1 MAAVGLVLCSQTLV
15 LHSYQGISDPYPS
28 IQNTCRL
35 CGQNL
40 LIKGTLQATRRI
52 FDKPKASKE
61 KKLCDRFLA
70 TGLVLTDAPGVKS
83 GRICAKCYRLFLRI
97 EESVSVLKKWQ
108 SEHQTSNKRKRE
120 LEPSPSETDR
130 AAKKTSSE
138 PEPRT
143 YETDKGAKKK
153 CPPYKKVPPR
163 SSLVEVVITYPNQ
176 LDPKLKKRVEKVS
189 SEFSG
194 MVENLAKG
202 KLTTFVRLA
211 LTNETMCQEIRT
223 QMTQKIEA
231 EVKAYARPLNYLT
244 SAEPCILSS
253 TSLENM
259 KCFSYQALD
268 DELSRKTPW
277 LYTTINTATGGST
290 IHNCVA
296 ASVAL
301 RGRNPRLSAL
311 AYVINSTLTQ
321 GGVKPIFKR
330 LSKMGITT
338 THSNVLNKQKEM
350 KAAGYNINIK
360 CWREDCE
367 LFFQHSVSGEV
378 CPRPPPTAKPTEE
391 TGREE
396 EEEEDRSPVEDE
408 FEIELDWGPLEEEGE
423 GDEEEWSPLSE
434 ETEREADRGSTVQ
447 GERREEKDRGSL
459 LGETERDEARGST
472 VQEESEGKEEDRGS
486 LLGETER
493 EEEGHASSARQGN
506 DRQEEDSDSTVDSES
521 EHFGLNLTCESD

>member
-1 MAAVGLVLCSQTLV
+1 MSAVDLVLCSQTLL
-15 LHSYQGISDPYPS
+15 LHSYQAISDPYPS

-61 KKLCDRFLA
+61 KRLCDRFLA
-70 TGLVLTDAPGVKS
+70 TGLVLTEAPGVKS

-108 SEHQTSNKRKRE
+108 SEHQTPGTSKKRKRE
-120 LEPSPSETDR
+120 REPSPSETDKG
-130 AAKKTSSE
+130 AKKTSERE
-138 PEPRT
+138 PSPSG
-143 YETDKGAKKK
+143 TDKGAKKTSEREPSPSGTDK
-153 CPPYKKVPPR
+153 GTKKTCPPYKKVPPR

-211 LTNETMCQEIRT
+211 LTNETMCQEIRK

-244 SAEPCILSS
+244 CAEPCILSS

-259 KCFSYQALD
+259 KCFSYKALD

-367 LFFQHSVSGEV
+367 LFFQHSINGEV

-396 EEEEDRSPVEDE
+396 EEEEDKGPVEDE

-434 ETEREADRGSTVQ
+434 ETEREEDRGSTVEE
-447 GERREEKDRGSL
+447 ERGEEK
-459 LGETERDEARGST
+459 A
-472 VQEESEGKEEDRGS
+472 RGS

-493 EEEGHASSARQGN
+493 EEEGQTLSALEGN
-506 DRQEEDSDSTVDSES
+506 DRQEEDSDSTVDSET
-521 EHFGLNLTCESD
+521 EYFGLNLTCESD

>member
-1 MAAVGLVLCSQTLV
+1 M
-15 LHSYQGISDPYPS
+15 HPP
-28 IQNTCRL
+28 IQR
-35 CGQNL
+35 
-40 LIKGTLQATRRI
+40 KERR
-52 FDKPKASKE
+52 
-61 KKLCDRFLA
+61 
-70 TGLVLTDAPGVKS
+70 KS
-83 GRICAKCYRLFLRI
+83 G
-97 EESVSVLKKWQ
+97 
-108 SEHQTSNKRKRE
+108 
-120 LEPSPSETDR
+120 SP
-130 AAKKTSSE
+130 
-138 PEPRT
+138 
-143 YETDKGAKKK
+143 
-153 CPPYKKVPPR
+153 
-163 SSLVEVVITYPNQ
+163 VVITYPNQ

-194 MVENLAKG
+194 MVENLGKG

-211 LTNETMCQEIRT
+211 LTNETMCQEIRK

-259 KCFSYQALD
+259 KCFSYKALD

-277 LYTTINTATGGST
+277 LHTTINTATGGST

-338 THSNVLNKQKEM
+338 THSNVLNKQNEM

-367 LFFQHSVSGEV
+367 LFFQHSVNGEV

-396 EEEEDRSPVEDE
+396 EEEEDEGPVEDE

-434 ETEREADRGSTVQ
+434 QTEREEDRGSTLQ
-447 GERREEKDRGSL
+447 GERGEEKDRGF
-459 LGETERDEARGST
+459 
-472 VQEESEGKEEDRGS
+472 

-493 EEEGHASSARQGN
+493 EEEGQTLSALEGN
-506 DRQEEDSDSTVDSES
+506 DRQEEDSDSTVDSET
-521 EHFGLNLTCESD
+521 EYFGLNLTCESD

>member
-1 MAAVGLVLCSQTLV
+1 MLVT
-15 LHSYQGISDPYPS
+15 
-28 IQNTCRL
+28 
-35 CGQNL
+35 
-40 LIKGTLQATRRI
+40 
-52 FDKPKASKE
+52 
-61 KKLCDRFLA
+61 
-70 TGLVLTDAPGVKS
+70 
-83 GRICAKCYRLFLRI
+83 RI

-108 SEHQTSNKRKRE
+108 SEHHTPGTSEKRKRE

-130 AAKKTSSE
+130 
-138 PEPRT
+138 
-143 YETDKGAKKK
+143 GAKKK

-202 KLTTFVRLA
+202 KLTTFV
-211 LTNETMCQEIRT
+211 
-223 QMTQKIEA
+223 
-231 EVKAYARPLNYLT
+231 
-244 SAEPCILSS
+244 S
-253 TSLENM
+253 TSLENL
-259 KCFSYQALD
+259 KAFSYEALD

-290 IHNCVA
+290 VHNCVA

-350 KAAGYNINIK
+350 RAAGYNNIK

-367 LFFQHSVSGEV
+367 LFFQHSASGEV
-378 CPRPPPTAKPTEE
+378 CPRPPPTAKPTKEA
-391 TGREE
+391 GREE
-396 EEEEDRSPVEDE
+396 EEEDGGPVEEE

-423 GDEEEWSPLSE
+423 GEEEEWSPVSE
-434 ETEREADRGSTVQ
+434 ETEREEDRGSTEQ
-447 GERREEKDRGSL
+447 
-459 LGETERDEARGST
+459 GETEREEDGGST
-472 VQEESEGKEEDRGS
+472 EEEERGEEAEWGS

-493 EEEGHASSARQGN
+493 EEEEGRTSSVLEGN
-506 DRQEEDSDSTVDSES
+506 DRREEDSDSTVDSET
-521 EHFGLNLTCESD
+521 EYFGLNLTCESD

>member
-1 MAAVGLVLCSQTLV
+1 
-15 LHSYQGISDPYPS
+15 
-28 IQNTCRL
+28 
-35 CGQNL
+35 
-40 LIKGTLQATRRI
+40 
-52 FDKPKASKE
+52 
-61 KKLCDRFLA
+61 
-70 TGLVLTDAPGVKS
+70 
-83 GRICAKCYRLFLRI
+83 
-97 EESVSVLKKWQ
+97 
-108 SEHQTSNKRKRE
+108 
-120 LEPSPSETDR
+120 
-130 AAKKTSSE
+130 
-138 PEPRT
+138 
-143 YETDKGAKKK
+143 
-153 CPPYKKVPPR
+153 
-163 SSLVEVVITYPNQ
+163 
-176 LDPKLKKRVEKVS
+176 
-189 SEFSG
+189 

>member
-1 MAAVGLVLCSQTLV
+1 MTAVGLVLCSQTLV

-28 IQNTCRL
+28 VQNTCRL

-52 FDKPKASKE
+52 FDKPKASKD

-70 TGLVLTDAPGVKS
+70 TGLVLTEAPGVKS

-97 EESVSVLKKWQ
+97 EESVSILKKWQ
-108 SEHQTSNKRKRE
+108 SEHQTPGTSKKRKRE
-120 LEPSPSETDR
+120 REPSPSEKDR
-130 AAKKTSSE
+130 AAKKTSERE
-138 PEPRT
+138 PSPS
-143 YETDKGAKKK
+143 ETDKGAKKK

-202 KLTTFVRLA
+202 KLATFVKLA
-211 LTNETMCQEIRT
+211 LTNETMCQEIRK

-231 EVKAYARPLNYLT
+231 EVKAYARPLNYMT

-259 KCFSYQALD
+259 KYFSYEALD
-268 DELSRKTPW
+268 NELSRKTPW
-277 LYTTINTATGGST
+277 LYTAINTATGGST

-321 GGVKPIFKR
+321 GGVKHIFKR

-367 LFFQHSVSGEV
+367 LFFQHSVRGEV

-396 EEEEDRSPVEDE
+396 DGGPVEDE

-423 GDEEEWSPLSE
+423 EDEEEWSPLSE
-434 ETEREADRGSTVQ
+434 ETEREEDRGSTVQ
-447 GERREEKDRGSL
+447 EEREEEKDRGSL
-459 LGETERDEARGST
+459 LGETET
-472 VQEESEGKEEDRGS
+472 EEV
-486 LLGETER
+486 
-493 EEEGHASSARQGN
+493 GHASSALQGN
-506 DRQEEDSDSTVDSES
+506 DTQEEDSDSTVDSET
-521 EHFGLNLTCESD
+521 EYFGLNLTCESD

>member
-1 MAAVGLVLCSQTLV
+1 
-15 LHSYQGISDPYPS
+15 ISDPYPS

-52 FDKPKASKE
+52 FDNPKASKE

-70 TGLVLTDAPGVKS
+70 TGLVLTEAPGDR
-83 GRICAKCYRLFLRI
+83 GICKRFKEMAIGASYTGDER
-97 EESVSVLKKWQ
+97 EEEAL
-108 SEHQTSNKRKRE
+108 
-120 LEPSPSETDR
+120 
-130 AAKKTSSE
+130 
-138 PEPRT
+138 
-143 YETDKGAKKK
+143 
-153 CPPYKKVPPR
+153 
-163 SSLVEVVITYPNQ
+163 VITYPNQ

-211 LTNETMCQEIRT
+211 LTNETICQEIRK

-253 TSLENM
+253 TSLENL
-259 KCFSYQALD
+259 KAFSYEALD

-330 LSKMGITT
+330 LSKMVPAEK
-338 THSNVLNKQKEM
+338 SAPDPLLLLNQQ
-350 KAAGYNINIK
+350 
-360 CWREDCE
+360 RR
-367 LFFQHSVSGEV
+367 L
-378 CPRPPPTAKPTEE
+378 EE
-391 TGREE
+391 RRKRRTGG
-396 EEEEDRSPVEDE
+396 PVEEE

-423 GDEEEWSPLSE
+423 GEEEEWSPVSE
-434 ETEREADRGSTVQ
+434 ETEREEDRGSTEQ
-447 GERREEKDRGSL
+447 
-459 LGETERDEARGST
+459 GETEREEDGGST
-472 VQEESEGKEEDRGS
+472 EEEERGEEAEWGS

-493 EEEGHASSARQGN
+493 EEEEGRTSSVLEGN
-506 DRQEEDSDSTVDSES
+506 DRQEEDSDSTVDSET
-521 EHFGLNLTCESD
+521 EYFGLNLTCESD